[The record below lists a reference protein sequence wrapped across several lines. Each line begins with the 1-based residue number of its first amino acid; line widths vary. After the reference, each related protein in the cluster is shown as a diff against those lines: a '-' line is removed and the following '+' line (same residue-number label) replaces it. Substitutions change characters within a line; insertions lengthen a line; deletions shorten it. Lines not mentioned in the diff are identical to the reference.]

1 MTIAL
6 STTEVFSENEWIE
19 LINDLSL
26 SPKQAQV
33 IRYILS
39 GQSDKQIAL
48 EMQISVAGVRAH
60 LNRLFAKF
68 DLQDRH
74 ELVIY
79 MFKHF
84 FEGCRANG
92 CIRYR

>member
-6 STTEVFSENEWIE
+6 STEIFSESEWIE

-26 SPKQAQV
+26 PPRQAQV
-33 IRYILS
+33 IRCILS
-39 GQSDKQIAL
+39 GLSDKQIAS

-60 LNRLFAKF
+60 ISQLFSKF

-74 ELVIY
+74 ELVLY
-79 MFKHF
+79 VFNRF
-84 FEGCRANG
+84 REECRANG
-92 CIRYR
+92 CSCFR